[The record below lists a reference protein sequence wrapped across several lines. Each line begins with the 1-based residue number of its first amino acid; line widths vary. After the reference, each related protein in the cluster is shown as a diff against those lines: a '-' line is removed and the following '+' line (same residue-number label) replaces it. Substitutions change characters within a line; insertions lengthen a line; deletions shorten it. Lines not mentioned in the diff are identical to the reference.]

1 MKRLLIIP
9 FLLNAGILNEY
20 KQKELNLDKKISIIE
35 AEKTKKSWINPIII
49 QYQYSGN
56 SANKD
61 NFSHQQIFSISLNQ
75 PIFKSG
81 AIYYSIKYAKDLKN
95 LNLTNLKLQK
105 NALIKQALDLAYDY
119 KVTSLN
125 KKILYL
131 NIKNAKIDVKRKKED
146 YQKGT
151 LDLTFL
157 NNAILNL
164 NNLKISLQ
172 DLNYNLEEIKSSFKN
187 ISSADIDKL
196 NLNIFK
202 IISQK
207 EYLNKN
213 LELKIAKKQIKIN
226 KDLHKM
232 QIGDTLFSVF
242 VNASWNYQKND
253 YPAKKENNYYSA
265 GIGISFPIDFT
276 AKEKIEKTKLNFLKS
291 NIVYLDKK
299 NQLKNEYI
307 KIIKQINFLKKKIKI
322 YEDNIKIYNELI
334 KSTKDSI
341 KAGNATL
348 DDLKILQNS
357 QKINFLNIKIIKL
370 QIQKLLLNLYYKTI
384 IFYLK

>member
-1 MKRLLIIP
+1 MKRFLILIP

-20 KQKELNLDKKISIIE
+20 KQKELNLDKKLSIIE
-35 AEKTKKSWINPIII
+35 AKKTKKSWINPIII

-61 NFSHQQIFSISLNQ
+61 NFSHQQVFTISLNQ

-81 AIYYSIKYAKDLKN
+81 AIYYSIKYANDLKSF
-95 LNLTNLKLQK
+95 NLTNLKLQR
-105 NALIKQALDLAYDY
+105 NALIKQALDLVYDY
-119 KVTSLN
+119 KITFLN
-125 KKILYL
+125 KKILDL
-131 NIKNAKIDVKRKKED
+131 NIKNAEIDVKRKKVD

-172 DLNYNLEEIKSSFKN
+172 NLNYNLEEIKSNFKN

-232 QIGDTLFSVF
+232 QIGDTLFSIF

-253 YPAKKENNYYSA
+253 YPLKKENNYYNA

-276 AKEKIEKTKLNFLKS
+276 AKEKREKTKLNLLKS
-291 NIVYLDKK
+291 NIVFLDKK
-299 NQLKNEYI
+299 NQLKNEYL
-307 KIIKQINFLKKKIKI
+307 KIIKQINFLSKKIKI
-322 YEDNIKIYNELI
+322 YKDNIKIYSELI

-341 KAGNATL
+341 EAGNATL
-348 DDLKILQNS
+348 DDLQILQNS

-370 QIQKLLLNLYYKTI
+370 QIQKLLLNLYYKTK
-384 IFYLK
+384 IFY